1 MELFCKNIWR
11 LKSINYF
18 CGKTWS
24 YVFDLVLNTP
34 QNTKRKGQILQKENF
49 GELTTKISR
58 KKNEIIVIDFNK
70 KKLYQKVLPYL

>member
-1 MELFCKNIWR
+1 M
-11 LKSINYF
+11 
-18 CGKTWS
+18 
-24 YVFDLVLNTP
+24 FDWVLNTP

-49 GELTTKISR
+49 DELATKISR